1 MISEAARKRL
11 QDAADG
17 VEQIDAADIDADAL
31 TGWLVIDV
39 REDHEY
45 ADGHLPGAIS
55 LPRSRMEMMA
65 MQSDALEAAATKPAL
80 VYCASGKRSLLAA
93 QTLKELGAK
102 RPVSMTGGIAAWRQ
116 AGKSESR
123 Y

>member
-45 ADGHLPGAIS
+45 VDGHLPGAIS

-65 MQSDALEAAATKPAL
+65 MQSDALEAAADKPAL

-93 QTLKELGAK
+93 QTLKELGAR
-102 RPVSMTGGIAAWRQ
+102 RPVSMAGGIAAWRE
-116 AGKSESR
+116 AGKPESR
-123 Y
+123 D